1 MPITSYPG
9 RNGTGTRAA
18 MRLTFTRAERETI
31 ARAEDRT
38 PEASPPRLRVL
49 RAEDL
54 NHEETE
60 PHVSADRS

>member
-1 MPITSYPG
+1 
-9 RNGTGTRAA
+9 

-38 PEASPPRLRVL
+38 SEASLPRLRVL

-54 NHEETE
+54 NPEETDHNVPAE
-60 PHVSADRS
+60 

>member
-38 PEASPPRLRVL
+38 SEASLPRLRVL

-54 NHEETE
+54 NPEETDHNVPAE
-60 PHVSADRS
+60 